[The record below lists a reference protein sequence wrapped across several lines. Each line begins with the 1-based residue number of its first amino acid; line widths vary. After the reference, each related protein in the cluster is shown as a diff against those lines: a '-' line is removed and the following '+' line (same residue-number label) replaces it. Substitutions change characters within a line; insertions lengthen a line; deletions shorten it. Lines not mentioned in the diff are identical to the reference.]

1 MCFGGQW
8 GCYGVCLQWLRTN
21 VKPPVKTAHFEK
33 IVSLVNHIDCMG
45 GLAFTN
51 KTNLYP
57 NLLIL
62 VVDLPLLDFRLQRLV
77 NLPVLTKMGSKREGK
92 Y

>member
-1 MCFGGQW
+1 
-8 GCYGVCLQWLRTN
+8 
-21 VKPPVKTAHFEK
+21 
-33 IVSLVNHIDCMG
+33 MG